1 MTKIFQ
7 CVILFFILCV
17 LSGICEYLKEL
28 NNRPI
33 EVTVIVSPEVTKLDS
48 LIMTNTQHIN
58 QLEENVTKQIQTLNK
73 KVDTN
78 TTYINRIRKESVIIY

>member
-1 MTKIFQ
+1 MAKIFQ
-7 CVILFFILCV
+7 YIILFFILCV
-17 LSGICEYLKEL
+17 LSNISDYLKEL

-33 EVTVIVSPEVTKLDS
+33 EVTVIVSPEITKLDS

-58 QLEENVTKQIQTLNK
+58 ELEETVTKQIQTLNK

-78 TTYINRIRKESVIIY
+78 TTYINRIRKQSVIIY